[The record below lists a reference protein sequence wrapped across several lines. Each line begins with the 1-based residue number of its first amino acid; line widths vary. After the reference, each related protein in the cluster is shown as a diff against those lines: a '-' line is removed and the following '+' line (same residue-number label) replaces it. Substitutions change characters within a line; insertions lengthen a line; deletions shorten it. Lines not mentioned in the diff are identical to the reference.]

1 WETQQVLVTEESFD
15 AQYYV
20 AHNKYYEQVLVPKR
34 SEFKGKMI
42 EVEIFEA
49 GKHFLKGRPLDGSE
63 VFTPSIAE
71 PLQKGEV
78 SGLTQ
83 EQLSLQ
89 QNGSVPSSGVLT
101 ASWSPWSLD
110 REGLKLL
117 SISLAVVAILV
128 VFMWEKLH

>member
-1 WETQQVLVTEESFD
+1 MFNGFHTLTSNPHISYFLC
-15 AQYYV
+15 
-20 AHNKYYEQVLVPKR
+20 QVLVPKR

-83 EQLSLQ
+83 VTYSIRLCLCP
-89 QNGSVPSSGVLT
+89 SVNY
-101 ASWSPWSLD
+101 W
-110 REGLKLL
+110 
-117 SISLAVVAILV
+117 
-128 VFMWEKLH
+128 

>member
-1 WETQQVLVTEESFD
+1 
-15 AQYYV
+15 
-20 AHNKYYEQVLVPKR
+20 
-34 SEFKGKMI
+34 MI

-49 GKHFLKGRPLDGSE
+49 GKHFLKGRPLDGSV

-71 PLQKGEV
+71 PLQQGEV
-78 SGLTQ
+78 SGLSQ

-101 ASWSPWSLD
+101 VSWSLD